1 MSWLIEEQI
10 KSQIK
15 SKDIDLLISTP
26 TRDGKVTQHWLLG
39 KQELELPQGQRIA
52 ISMESGQPVDISRNI
67 SITKALQGNAKHI
80 LFWDSDVIPPK
91 HSLNTI
97 LSLQLPV
104 VGCVYRSRGPPY
116 QLLAS
121 SQGAPLPDSVL
132 SQPQVVECDTIG
144 AGFLLVDLRVIKKY
158 ARKMNNWQCL
168 SDHSKI
174 SGEFVSQYQDKDASR
189 LNYRCERCHGLLI
202 ASFFDFRAGKTRKL
216 PISEDYYF
224 CYKVKELGFK
234 IFCCTINCIHENSFC
249 YVGDKPQL
257 ETWLASASDVK

>member
-1 MSWLIEEQI
+1 MSWIIEKQVKQSI
-10 KSQIK
+10 Q

-39 KQELELPQGQRIA
+39 KQELELPTGKRISIA
-52 ISMESGQPVDISRNI
+52 MESGQPVDISRNI
-67 SITKALQGNAKHI
+67 SITKALQGNSKHI

-91 HSLNTI
+91 HLLNT
-97 LSLQLPV
+97 LLQLQLPV
-104 VGCVYRSRGPPY
+104 VGAIYRSRGPPF

-121 SQGAPLPDSVL
+121 KDGRPIPDDL
-132 SQPQVVECDTIG
+132 LKQPQVLEVDNIG
-144 AGFLLVDLRVIKKY
+144 AGFLLVDCRVLKRYAKK
-158 ARKMNNWQCL
+158 MDNWQCL
-168 SDHSKI
+168 SDHTAMT
-174 SGEFVSQYQDKDASR
+174 GEFLSSYSDITARIQGYKCDKCGKS
-189 LNYRCERCHGLLI
+189 LV

-224 CYKVKELGFK
+224 CAKVKELGFK

-257 ETWLASASDVK
+257 ETWLNSASDVK